1 VDRAP
6 WGWWRR
12 HALLVDVA
20 LVAVVLTYSLPILPQ
35 VPGADGRVGPLTVV
49 SLALGAAYLAPR
61 RRPWP
66 AFGGMVALAPP
77 ASDSPSLPRR

>member
-1 VDRAP
+1 MDRAP

-20 LVAVVLTYSLPILPQ
+20 LVTVVLTYSLPILPQ
-35 VPGADGRVGPLTVV
+35 VPGADGRVGLLTVI
-49 SLALGAAYLAPR
+49 SLALGAAYLARR

-66 AFGGMVALAPP
+66 AFGSMVGLAPP
-77 ASDSPSLPRR
+77 ASDSPSLPSR